1 MYQNQIKK
9 YRKQKGLTLAQLAEK
24 VDSSIGYIPFRKRNK
39 KESIDRAYGQNFKSI
54 RWKYTWS
61 FFSWRMILVLN

>member
-54 RWKYTWS
+54 R
-61 FFSWRMILVLN
+61 

>member
-24 VDSSIGYIPFRKRNK
+24 VDSSIGYICHLENGTRRNPSTELMVK
-39 KESIDRAYGQNFKSI
+39 ISKALDENILEV
-54 RWKYTWS
+54 
-61 FFSWRMILVLN
+61 FFHEEWY